1 MTKRM
6 SSLRTVPPSSRPDSE
21 YAVFHLH
28 ARGPESVSR
37 TCASLHLEPFHLKV
51 DQATNLLTQRIFK
64 KLVLKQEVC
73 SKTLQMK
80 I

>member
-6 SSLRTVPPSSRPDSE
+6 SLLRMVPPSSRPDSE

-51 DQATNLLTQRIFK
+51 DQATNLLTQRISK